1 MGEHMNDRLASA
13 AFRYALRRIAVFPL
27 SPGSKIPIKGSH
39 GLHDASVD
47 SDVARIRWKKH
58 PGANIA
64 AATGARSGFWVVDID
79 PGGDKSLARLEF
91 EHGPLPLTVEAST
104 PRGGKHLYWK
114 WPTSGPEI
122 RSSTGRLGPG
132 LDVRGEGGSI
142 VLPPSVLAD
151 GRRYAWGRNGVR
163 EIAEPPPWLVDLT
176 LPPARPA
183 RREPSPLTGDI
194 SRYCASAIAGE
205 LVSLAEAK
213 PGQRNDALN
222 HAAFK
227 IGNFVGAGAVPR
239 EWAESELIRC
249 GCGLG
254 LSERAVLAT
263 VASGLSAGEK
273 KPRELPR

>member
-1 MGEHMNDRLASA
+1 MFEFARMSDRLASA

-27 SPGSKIPIKGSH
+27 SSGTKIPIKGSH

-64 AATGARSGFWVVDID
+64 AATGSRSGFWVVDID
-79 PGGDKSLARLEF
+79 PGGDKTLARLES
-91 EHGPLPLTVEAST
+91 EHGPLPPTVEAST
-104 PRGGKHLYWK
+104 PRGRHLYFK
-114 WPTSGPEI
+114 WPAGPEI
-122 RSSTGRLGPG
+122 RCSAGRVGPG

-142 VLPPSVLAD
+142 VLPPSVLTD
-151 GRRYAWGRNGVR
+151 GRRYAWARNDACGF
-163 EIAEPPPWLVDLT
+163 AEAPEWLVNLA
-176 LPPARPA
+176 LPAPRPA
-183 RREPSPLTGDI
+183 RQEPRLLTGDI

-205 LVSLAEAK
+205 LVSLTEAK

-222 HAAFK
+222 LAAFK

-239 EWAESELIRC
+239 EWAEAELIRC
-249 GCGLG
+249 GCSLG

-263 VASGLSAGEK
+263 VASGLTAGEK
-273 KPRELPR
+273 KPRELPQ